1 MLTRAVPDRIAAM
14 AEEKERGRNRYTRVF
29 ALALAVYTAALLA
42 IAIPRIPGVMEK
54 YRIREHAAMYLAK
67 DHADPASFTVVL
79 SSSSS
84 FTETERTI
92 ERQGRDDLHLAAE
105 TLLMPIG
112 SDELQEGL
120 VSYIPEGTEL
130 IGIAEKEGFIFI
142 DLSSEMRGA
151 DRRAFEQIERTLRIN
166 EGPCKIHFL
175 IEGRP
180 VSV

>member
-14 AEEKERGRNRYTRVF
+14 AEEKERGRIRYTRVF

-54 YRIREHAAMYLAK
+54 YRISEHAAMYLAK
-67 DHADPASFTVVL
+67 DHANPASFTVVL

-105 TLLMPIG
+105 ALLMPIR
-112 SDELQEGL
+112 SEELQEGL

-130 IGIAEKEGFIFI
+130 IGIAEKEGFVFI

-151 DRRAFEQIERTLRIN
+151 DRRAF
-166 EGPCKIHFL
+166 
-175 IEGRP
+175 
-180 VSV
+180 